1 MVDDIRV
8 SDADGR
14 HTVELVLDLNL
25 KGGGADGD
33 R

>member
-1 MVDDIRV
+1 MVDELRV

-14 HTVELVLDLNL
+14 HTVELVLKLE
-25 KGGGADGD
+25 GGGGDGD

>member
-14 HTVELVLDLNL
+14 HTVELVLNL